1 MTSLEADELRQ
12 IPLDSDAAVQ
22 ARVEHLIGAACRR
35 QWWMLLLDEAGRQI
49 PLIIPMADYPKTP
62 NGGAA
67 GLLAARVAETVY
79 ETGAAQ
85 AIFVWE
91 RPGGHRVS
99 HLDRS
104 WARALAAACADAGVS
119 VRAQLISHDDG
130 VRWVAPDDLL

>member
-1 MTSLEADELRQ
+1 MTTLDADELRQ

-35 QWWMLLLDEAGRQI
+35 QWWMLLLDEAGRQLPI
-49 PLIIPMADYPKTP
+49 IIPMADYPKTP

-67 GLLAARVAETVY
+67 DLLAARVAETVY

-104 WARALAAACADAGVS
+104 WARALAAGCANTGVS
-119 VRAQLISHDDG
+119 IRAQLISHDDG